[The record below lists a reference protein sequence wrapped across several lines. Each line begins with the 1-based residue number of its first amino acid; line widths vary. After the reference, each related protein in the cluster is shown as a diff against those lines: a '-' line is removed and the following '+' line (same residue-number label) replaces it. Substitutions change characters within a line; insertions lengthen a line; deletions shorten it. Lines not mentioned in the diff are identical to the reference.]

1 MSAHKKAAEQILD
14 PLTNDEKD
22 VLAVDRDM
30 QFMLLIGMTRANA
43 LATLELAEQQR
54 IANMQMERGLLWQKS
69 GRTTG
74 NAAADAGGDAD
85 ALDIFIREGLGIS

>member
-30 QFMLLIGMTRANA
+30 QLMLLIGMTRANA

-54 IANMQMERGLLWQKS
+54 IANIIAFVEA
-69 GRTTG
+69 TG
-74 NAAADAGGDAD
+74 GMWSTLRKTLTD
-85 ALDIFIREGLGIS
+85 ELGI